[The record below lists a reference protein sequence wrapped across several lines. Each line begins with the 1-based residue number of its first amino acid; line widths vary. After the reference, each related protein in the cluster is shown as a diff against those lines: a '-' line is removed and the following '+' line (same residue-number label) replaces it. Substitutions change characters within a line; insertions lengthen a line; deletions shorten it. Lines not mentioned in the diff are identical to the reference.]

1 MFCGERTRVRS
12 VFDSSLNRRHNEI
25 STSTSPQPGRF
36 APSARLAL
44 RDHPSIT
51 LTCQIDIKDS
61 TRLHGGDLG
70 RADAG
75 RAGDGLAVLHA
86 LLLVGGDARS
96 LGGDVRR
103 RILLNL
109 HHGAGIVEG
118 LLVLA
123 GRGVGAVLQREAVRE
138 RGGGREQEQRGGGAG
153 SLGGEGTADGEEEQ
167 RR

>member
-1 MFCGERTRVRS
+1 ME
-12 VFDSSLNRRHNEI
+12 EI
-25 STSTSPQPGRF
+25 SVEPTQG
-36 APSARLAL
+36 APVMVLQFFMPFCLLAA
-44 RDHPSIT
+44 T
-51 LTCQIDIKDS
+51 
-61 TRLHGGDLG
+61 
-70 RADAG
+70 
-75 RAGDGLAVLHA
+75 RAG
-86 LLLVGGDARS
+86 

-103 RILLNL
+103 GILLNL